1 MHQFSMKYHFKTI
14 MEETHRISIFNQNV
28 FIEREKA
35 KLKPNNH
42 ITNGTDEHERKKKTP
57 IIPLII
63 NCPTTYDGN
72 EIGFS

>member
-1 MHQFSMKYHFKTI
+1 MAQTSESEKT
-14 MEETHRISIFNQNV
+14 
-28 FIEREKA
+28 
-35 KLKPNNH
+35 
-42 ITNGTDEHERKKKTP
+42 TP

>member
-1 MHQFSMKYHFKTI
+1 

-42 ITNGTDEHERKKKTP
+42 ITNGTDERERKNNPDNTLNYQLSND
-57 IIPLII
+57 I
-63 NCPTTYDGN
+63 
-72 EIGFS
+72 

>member
-1 MHQFSMKYHFKTI
+1 
-14 MEETHRISIFNQNV
+14 MEETHKKNQYV
-28 FIEREKA
+28 IKTYSQREKA
-35 KLKPNNH
+35 KLKLNNH
-42 ITNGTDEHERKKKTP
+42 ITNGENEQERNKTP